1 LSLYFSLGTYFI
13 GFLDHK
19 NVHIDTKFVIIGI
32 AEAKIWASSMVGG
45 HLKKK
50 CIYKIQNVISLVS

>member
-45 HLKKK
+45 HLKKSAY
-50 CIYKIQNVISLVS
+50 IRYKM